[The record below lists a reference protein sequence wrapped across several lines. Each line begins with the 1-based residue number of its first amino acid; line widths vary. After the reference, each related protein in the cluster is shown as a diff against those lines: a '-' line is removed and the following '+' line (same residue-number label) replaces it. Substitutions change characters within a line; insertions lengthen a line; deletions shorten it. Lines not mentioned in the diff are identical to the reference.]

1 MVRHAG
7 GSRQRILWTAGLLA
21 LVLGAVALLRLGTVF
36 YEEDPLQPVDAVLP
50 LAGSEFDRQL
60 EAADLFKAGYGRAII
75 LTVGHRER
83 SVDVLAGR
91 GIHLPSSAEF
101 TRDVFVQLG
110 IPATAIIIPPIIH
123 DNTAHEAH
131 TLVALA
137 RQHGWRR
144 VMVVTSKFHTRRAG
158 FAFRRALK
166 GTGVEVV
173 IRSTRYDPA
182 NPDRWWAS
190 RADLRWVLSE
200 GPKFAAYVL
209 GLRE

>member
-7 GSRQRILWTAGLLA
+7 GSRPRILWSVALLV
-21 LVLGAVALLRLGTVF
+21 LVLGTAAFLRLGTVF
-36 YEEDPLQPVDAVLP
+36 YEEDPLQPVDAVFP

-60 EAADLFKAGYGRAII
+60 EAADLFKAGYGRAIV
-75 LTVGHRER
+75 LTVGNRER
-83 SVDVLAGR
+83 SVEELKSR
-91 GIHLPSSAEF
+91 GINVPSSADFARDIF
-101 TRDVFVQLG
+101 TQLG
-110 IPATAIIIPPIIH
+110 IPASAIIVPPIIH

-131 TLVALA
+131 TLVQLA
-137 RQHGWRR
+137 REHGWHR

-166 GTGVEVV
+166 GSGVEVV
-173 IRSTRYDPA
+173 VRSTRYDPA
-182 NPDRWWAS
+182 NPARWWAS